1 MARLAKNN
9 DIISWDDTNQK
20 LISRTPRD
28 RRSVPE
34 ERNGPANDL
43 FQFDLRSTD

>member
-1 MARLAKNN
+1 MGRHKSG
-9 DIISWDDTNQK
+9 INQR
-20 LISRTPRD
+20 SRTPRD
-28 RRSVPE
+28 RRTVPE